1 MIWMSPILWS
11 LLAINYVLAAIAIV
25 KILTTPR
32 EPRAMLT
39 WIFTVTVLPFIGI
52 FAFVA
57 IGTPR
62 LERTKRRR
70 RRRRMAI
77 AFLLSRRSSLLQ
89 NTHAAHLDEQLDP
102 TSRHLMKLATRVGAY
117 PPTHSNLAE
126 IYHDE
131 EKSLLALR
139 DGISSA
145 RSHVHLEY
153 YIFKPDE
160 TGTMIRDVL
169 IAKAREGVA
178 VRVLV
183 DYLGSWS
190 LTKRF
195 IAPMIQAGVKFD
207 HFLPVSPWQGP
218 WRINLRNHR
227 KLLVIDGCHGFTGSH
242 NIGNEYRG
250 RHPTLGLW
258 QDTNVKIHGPAVQQ
272 LQEVFVED
280 WFYTTGEELVDD
292 QYFPEIQAAGPHV
305 LQVIPSG
312 PDIDTNPILDVVFSA
327 ITAAQSSICIMTP
340 YFVPE
345 SALMVAMQTA
355 AYRGVKVK
363 LLVPAKNDN
372 PLTLW
377 AGRSFYG
384 ELMKAGIEVY
394 EYNLGMLHNK
404 VIVVD
409 RRWSMVGSAN
419 MDHRSFH
426 LNFELSTILYDC
438 GLAEELLKDFDAFLS
453 QSRRIGADGRVTSTL
468 GEAIILGA
476 ARLVSPLL

>member
-1 MIWMSPILWS
+1 MRHVLWF
-11 LLAINYVLAAIAIV
+11 LLAINYILVAITVIQ
-25 KILTTPR
+25 ILRTPR

-39 WIFTVTVLPFIGI
+39 WIFAVTLLPFLGL

-70 RRRRMAI
+70 KRRRMAI
-77 AFLLSRRSSLLQ
+77 SFLLSRRSSLNQ
-89 NTHAAHLDEQLDP
+89 NTHAAHLSEQLDP
-102 TSRHLMKLATRVGAY
+102 TTRHLMRLATRVGAY

-131 EKSLLALR
+131 EKSMLALR
-139 DGISSA
+139 DGIASA

-160 TGTMIRDVL
+160 TGSMIRDAL

-190 LTKRF
+190 LKKPF
-195 IAPMIQAGVKFD
+195 IAPMLDAGVKFD
-207 HFLPVSPWQGP
+207 YFLPVSPWQGP
-218 WRINLRNHR
+218 SRINLRNHR

-258 QDTNVKIHGPAVQQ
+258 QDTNVKVHGPVVQQ

-292 QYFPEIQAAGPHV
+292 QYFPEIRPAGTHV

-312 PDIDTNPILDVVFSA
+312 PDIDTNPILDVVFTA
-327 ITAAQSSICIMTP
+327 ITAAQHSICIMTP

-345 SALMVAMQTA
+345 SALMEAMQTA
-355 AYRGVKVK
+355 AYRGVKVRI
-363 LLVPAKNDN
+363 LIPAKNDN

-384 ELMKAGIEVY
+384 ELIKAGIEVY
-394 EYNLGMLHNK
+394 EYGLGMLHNK

-426 LNFELSTILYDC
+426 LNFELSTVLYDN
-438 GLAEELLKDFDAFLS
+438 GLAEELLGDFDSFVA
-453 QSRRIGADGRVTSTL
+453 QSRRIGADGRTTWTR
-468 GEAIILGA
+468 GESIILGA
-476 ARLVSPLL
+476 ARIVSPLL